1 MLDILAKIVGPSRAV
16 SLYVL
21 AKRFWVPVLLLIGFI
36 AAVAIMFLTSDAERM
51 EHVAYLEAE
60 VIATTPLTTSNVG
73 AGVFVDV
80 RLPDGSAL
88 KLTETEGA
96 IARNMTDRACL
107 EQQRDTKTGEMEY
120 RLRLPHRC
128 GF

>member
-1 MLDILAKIVGPSRAV
+1 MLDTLAKIVGPSRAV
-16 SLYVL
+16 SLYVV
-21 AKRFWVPVLLLIGFI
+21 AKRFGIPVLLLIGFI
-36 AAVAIMFLTSDAERM
+36 GAVTVMFATSDADRM
-51 EHVAYLEAE
+51 EHVAYVEAE
-60 VIATTPLTTSNVG
+60 VIATKPLTTSNIG
-73 AGVFVDV
+73 AGMFVDV

-96 IARNMTDRACL
+96 ISRNLTDRACL
-107 EQQRDTKTGEMEY
+107 ERQRDTETGAMEY